1 MQTSNPS
8 EKDNMTNNS
17 AFFTSTDLKYQV
29 SSFPGDKLRDYPEYL
44 RALLQ
49 VCLASAKA
57 NGALGYL
64 TPEKASKIEQGCQ
77 ILLADPNALTA
88 LDQTMIRF
96 VGKPAQRAVDSVI
109 RELTG
114 GAVVYTLH

>member
-49 VCLASAKA
+49 VRLASAKA

-109 RELTG
+109 R
-114 GAVVYTLH
+114 

>member
-49 VCLASAKA
+49 VRLASA
-57 NGALGYL
+57 
-64 TPEKASKIEQGCQ
+64 
-77 ILLADPNALTA
+77 
-88 LDQTMIRF
+88 
-96 VGKPAQRAVDSVI
+96 
-109 RELTG
+109 
-114 GAVVYTLH
+114 

>member
-49 VCLASAKA
+49 RKPMEPWATSHRKKLPRSNKAAK
-57 NGALGYL
+57 
-64 TPEKASKIEQGCQ
+64 S
-77 ILLADPNALTA
+77 
-88 LDQTMIRF
+88 F
-96 VGKPAQRAVDSVI
+96 
-109 RELTG
+109 
-114 GAVVYTLH
+114 